1 MQRRAA
7 ALPAAARSPASVYP
21 RANHSTQKIS
31 VLDAPSRTMRV
42 MAAVQLILL
51 HGFHDPEGN
60 RLLDLLE
67 KHARLESEPV
77 PDNHGPR
84 YHIAAET
91 HEGAETFSATS
102 SRTSLS
108 NPSGAKVSR

>member
-1 MQRRAA
+1 
-7 ALPAAARSPASVYP
+7 
-21 RANHSTQKIS
+21 
-31 VLDAPSRTMRV
+31 MRV

-91 HEGAETFSATS
+91 HEGAETLF
-102 SRTSLS
+102 RDIFENQLVEPQWRESL
-108 NPSGAKVSR
+108 KVGTEGWR